1 MNFKS
6 IRENNFYK
14 LILILNLV
22 LCILWVLIV
31 NTQPF
36 SDFRYY
42 YDVALNVANGL
53 PWGNTY
59 TSVGY
64 SIILGGIFK
73 IFGASFLAAKI
84 LNIFLV
90 LINNIILIEILDKT
104 NLRSIDK
111 KILFAIFA
119 FFPNNIFYTS
129 LIANELMFTT
139 ILLLTTLV
147 YFSQY
152 RHKYILM
159 GLLTGIN
166 TMIKPFF
173 IVFFF
178 AVFIVDLFI
187 DKKLMKSMKNSILVL
202 VFCCI
207 AISPWIYRNT
217 KYMGQFTYV
226 SNNAG
231 IVLYINNN
239 SNNQTGRWMAATDVE
254 NSLVNTETYKTANM
268 TEQNKML
275 NSAAKKW
282 ILSHPKE
289 FLQLGYQR
297 LKNTYFLGDDIY
309 YTTIGSSVSQY
320 NKDRL
325 FTYTNLFRK
334 IIFVPALLYIVIY
347 SIIILISIF
356 KRKTNYLNKFNLY
369 TTVIFYM
376 FSVIYFATE
385 GQGRYAF
392 PLIFI
397 FVYYFYLTL
406 NIIISKLLSKWR
418 K

>member
-6 IRENNFYK
+6 IKKNNFCN

-22 LCILWVLIV
+22 FCILWVLRV

-64 SIILGGIFK
+64 SIVLGGIFK
-73 IFGASFLAAKI
+73 IFGASFLVAKI

-90 LINNIILIEILDKT
+90 LINNIVFIKILDKT
-104 NLRSIDK
+104 NLKNIDK
-111 KILFAIFA
+111 RFIFAFFA

-139 ILLLTTLV
+139 ILLITTLV
-147 YFSQY
+147 YLSNY
-152 RHKYILM
+152 KHKYILM
-159 GLLTGIN
+159 GLLVGLN

-178 AVFIVDLFI
+178 AIFIVDAFI
-187 DKKLMKSMKNSILVL
+187 DRKPMKSLKNSLLVL
-202 VFCCI
+202 LFCCI
-207 AISPWIYRNT
+207 TISPWIYRNT
-217 KYMGQFTYV
+217 KYVGEFTYV

-239 SNNQTGRWMAATDVE
+239 SQNKTGRWMPASDVE
-254 NSLVNTETYKTANM
+254 NSIVNTDVYKNANM

-289 FLQLGYQR
+289 FLQLGYTR

-309 YTTIGSSVSQY
+309 YTTTGTNLSQY
-320 NKDRL
+320 YKDTM
-325 FTYTNLFRK
+325 FSYTNILRK
-334 IIFVPALLYIVIY
+334 IIFAPAILYIAIY

-356 KRKTNYLNKFNLY
+356 KRKTNLLNKFNLY

-376 FSVIYFATE
+376 FTVIYFSTE

-397 FVYYFYLTL
+397 FVYYFYLTM
-406 NIIISKLLSKWR
+406 NFIIRKLLYKWR